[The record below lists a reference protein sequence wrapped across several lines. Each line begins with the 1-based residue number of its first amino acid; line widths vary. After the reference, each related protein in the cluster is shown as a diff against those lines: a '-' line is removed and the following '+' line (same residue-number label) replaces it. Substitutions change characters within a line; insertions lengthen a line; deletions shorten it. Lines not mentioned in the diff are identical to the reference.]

1 LTAGGIWAYSDAVE
15 ALAKVVVPVARVFV
29 SLMLLTAGVGKL
41 IRPAVAARIWGQAFG
56 VTESIMLA
64 LIVVLSI
71 GETIVALGLI
81 VTRRRLFSLVAVALS
96 APFLGLAL
104 LRIAG
109 ILDIADCGCF
119 GPFALSPSG
128 TGDVM
133 RNALLLCCSLL
144 LASEDHS

>member
-1 LTAGGIWAYSDAVE
+1 VGVVE
-15 ALAKVVVPVARVFV
+15 AFAKVVVPAARVFL
-29 SLMLLTAGVGKL
+29 SLMLLMAGVGKL
-41 IRPAVAARIWGQAFG
+41 IRPAVAAQTWGQAFG
-56 VTESIMLA
+56 LTESTMLA

-81 VTRRRLFSLVAVALS
+81 VTRCRLLSLVAVAMS
-96 APFLGLAL
+96 ASFFGLAL

-128 TGDVM
+128 AGDVM
-133 RNALLLCCSLL
+133 RNSLLLCCSLL